1 MSLNRLLMA
10 CAVTL
15 FVAGCG
21 GSDNP
26 AGPSGGSS
34 GSGGSAGG
42 SGGGG
47 TSSNKTM
54 TVTIDGVP
62 FTPNIVT
69 AVRSNPG
76 VETVSVGGSSIGGTA
91 VGFGAPTQVGV
102 FNVNGPVLARGLGIM
117 TIVSGSTGTGY
128 IAFLTKGS
136 GTVTITAI
144 TATAVAGRVDLV
156 MVPTTMPGANKIVSG
171 TFDVAF

>member
-69 AVRSNPG
+69 AVRS
-76 VETVSVGGSSIGGTA
+76 T
-91 VGFGAPTQVGV
+91 
-102 FNVNGPVLARGLGIM
+102 
-117 TIVSGSTGTGY
+117 
-128 IAFLTKGS
+128 
-136 GTVTITAI
+136 
-144 TATAVAGRVDLV
+144 RV
-156 MVPTTMPGANKIVSG
+156 
-171 TFDVAF
+171 

>member
-76 VETVSVGGSSIGGTA
+76 VETVSVGGTFDRRNGGRLW
-91 VGFGAPTQVGV
+91 GAYTGRRVQCQRPGPGPRPGHHDDRVRLDGHGV
-102 FNVNGPVLARGLGIM
+102 HRLPDQGERDGHDYSDHRDGRRR
-117 TIVSGSTGTGY
+117 
-128 IAFLTKGS
+128 
-136 GTVTITAI
+136 
-144 TATAVAGRVDLV
+144 AGRSCD
-156 MVPTTMPGANKIVSG
+156 GADDDARSEQNRQW
-171 TFDVAF
+171 DV